1 MKKAIA
7 STKGDILARIDARGL
22 QAQRQQLEAE
32 RRQSLALLQELK
44 TGPRPEDIAEAE
56 AAVGDLN
63 NQLSLARLQQQRRES
78 LYEEGA
84 ISLEEMQERKFNAD
98 ALEKR
103 LQQAQSRLDELQAGT
118 RSEQISGQDAQ
129 VAQIDARIRSVE
141 ILLDKGVLKS
151 PFRGTVSSRIVDEGV
166 VVAAGQ
172 SVLRLVEDSQLEAR
186 IGLPQGVADKLAISS
201 QYPIQ
206 VNDRNYP
213 ARLRQKLPELRES
226 SRTVTAV
233 LILNRGTN
241 LTVGSTARLILRE
254 QETEAGFW
262 LPVSALVAGERGL
275 WSLYAVKPT
284 ENSAYQVVRRA
295 VEVIHSDAERA
306 LVRGSIESGDRVI
319 IHGSHRVVP
328 NQLVKLS
335 P

>member
-1 MKKAIA
+1 MLAVETAVLKSVTQYSVERSYTGEIVARRTSDLGFEQGGTLVEILVEEGDRVNQ
-7 STKGDILARIDARGL
+7 GDILARIDARGL

-63 NQLSLARLQQQRRES
+63 NQLALARLQQQRRES

-172 SVLRLVEDSQLEAR
+172 SVLRLVEDNQLEAR
-186 IGLPQGVADKLAISS
+186 IGLPQGVADKLVISS
-201 QYPIQ
+201 QYSIQ
-206 VNDRNYP
+206 VNGRNYQ

-226 SRTVTAV
+226 SRTVHCGY
-233 LILNRGTN
+233 L
-241 LTVGSTARLILRE
+241 
-254 QETEAGFW
+254 F
-262 LPVSALVAGERGL
+262 
-275 WSLYAVKPT
+275 
-284 ENSAYQVVRRA
+284 
-295 VEVIHSDAERA
+295 
-306 LVRGSIESGDRVI
+306 
-319 IHGSHRVVP
+319 
-328 NQLVKLS
+328 
-335 P
+335 